1 MKHGLFEVVGL
12 HFSPHHTFQMQLAI
26 TTSINA
32 CSDGTFD
39 DRTPHRRRR
48 VGGSSNK
55 IVANVYQSNSPKL

>member
-12 HFSPHHTFQMQLAI
+12 HSHHTFQMQLAI
-26 TTSINA
+26 TTSIDA

-48 VGGSSNK
+48 VGGSNK
-55 IVANVYQSNSPKL
+55 IVTNVYQSNSPKL